1 MGPSI
6 SIQVDPGE
14 DYSILQLYQL
24 VQILRYLEIMECIQM
39 DGVIVKDFVALS
51 VNKMD
56 AATDLLCGRRQNEIG
71 CSKDG
76 ALHRNAV
83 NATYLKN
90 KFLHRVPMTRS
101 SWPQT

>member
-76 ALHRNAV
+76 AWKCCECDLFE
-83 NATYLKN
+83 KQI
-90 KFLHRVPMTRS
+90 S
-101 SWPQT
+101 SQGTND